1 MKNSDHI
8 LKVGRVRSVQ
18 GRKVHV
24 LVDKR
29 KNTSHLLLN
38 GDVIKNVAVGSYIKI
53 AKGFNEIIGKIEGES
68 IEEDKVY
75 MNKEYGNTNDKI
87 KRELIV
93 SLVGFIENG
102 KFFQGIKDLPLIEN
116 ECYLLK
122 RDEFDIVHKFI
133 KDEDAK
139 DSIKIGV
146 LASETGVPIELG
158 VDNLFA
164 SHIGIFGNTGSGKS
178 YTLAK
183 LYHELFKKYK
193 DQTKFQKNAKFIL
206 IDFNGEYVNPN
217 KNSKKKNFP
226 DIIVEN
232 SYKSEFNLTTDSR
245 TIDDNFDKFPISK
258 TILKDLNF
266 WTILLKATEQTQRPF
281 LDKAINS
288 SFLIENLETEVG
300 IKNIIKLNLKSFLTE
315 GKYNQ
320 DDKFHISYLDA
331 LNNISKG
338 SVFSGLKSL
347 SSFYLKDLKTFINPR
362 GVVHTSKTTTTQS
375 SNDNV
380 EDFIENHINKKVDEL
395 IKVRIAELD
404 ELAKTH
410 LKIIFHYYHSIY
422 HGFAHKDF
430 ISPLIGRLN
439 SKIKE
444 INQVFSFGVKPAIT
458 NQMIVVSLKSV
469 NVDMRK
475 IIPLIIAK
483 EYYAVHK
490 KGNLFRDKYLNIIVD
505 EAHNILSDN
514 SNRESETWKD
524 YRLETF
530 EEIIKEGRKF
540 GVFLTIASQR
550 PFDISQ
556 TIISQLHNYFLHRLI
571 NNKDIEAIEKT
582 VSYLDKVSFESIPI
596 LPQGTCVL
604 AGLSAQLPVIL
615 KIDEIKNV
623 IDEKDPKK
631 YKLRY
636 SPYNETI
643 KLTNNWR

>member
-1 MKNSDHI
+1 MQVLLLLKKIQTNINKKLMKNSDHI

-102 KFFQGIKDLPLIEN
+102 KFYQGIKDLPLIEN
-116 ECYLLK
+116 ECYLL
-122 RDEFDIVHKFI
+122 RRNEFDIVHKFI
-133 KDEDAK
+133 KEEDA
-139 DSIKIGV
+139 DESIKVGV

-183 LYHELFKKYK
+183 LYHELFRKYK
-193 DQTKFQKNAKFIL
+193 NEEKFKENAKFIL

-217 KNSKKKNFP
+217 QDKGENDYP
-226 DIIVEN
+226 DIIVEKDF
-232 SYKSEFNLTTDSR
+232 KSEYYLS
-245 TIDDNFDKFPISK
+245 DDRRFPISSE
-258 TILKDLNF
+258 T
-266 WTILLKATEQTQRPF
+266 
-281 LDKAINS
+281 
-288 SFLIENLETEVG
+288 IENLEILSIFLDATEKTQKPFLDSVLKYSIFKDETFEFG
-300 IKNIIKLNLKSFLTE
+300 KFISEYIVDFGLKKNDADLKAILLDLFNDLYDVILNKENLLAAKNILSENLFFNPNDKSKSFYTFNGNTKEYNEKNLEEKVIQPLKDNIEILKLDEDNSLNPLLSKIILKYYRDLLTGYVQKEFVYHVVKRAKKIFHSLNKYIIIKEETITENLIIVSIKNVSESTIKKSLP
-315 GKYNQ
+315 
-320 DDKFHISYLDA
+320 LV
-331 LNNISKG
+331 ISKE
-338 SVFSGLKSL
+338 
-347 SSFYLKDLKTFINPR
+347 FYEK
-362 GVVHTSKTTTTQS
+362 
-375 SNDNV
+375 
-380 EDFIENHINKKVDEL
+380 
-395 IKVRIAELD
+395 
-404 ELAKTH
+404 
-410 LKIIFHYYHSIY
+410 
-422 HGFAHKDF
+422 
-430 ISPLIGRLN
+430 
-439 SKIKE
+439 
-444 INQVFSFGVKPAIT
+444 
-458 NQMIVVSLKSV
+458 
-469 NVDMRK
+469 
-475 IIPLIIAK
+475 
-483 EYYAVHK
+483 HK
-490 KGNLFRDKYLNIIVD
+490 KIGDRSKYLNIIID
-505 EAHNILSDN
+505 EAHNILSST

-550 PFDISQ
+550 PFDISH

-596 LPQGTCVL
+596 LPIGNCVL
-604 AGLSAQLPVIL
+604 AGLSAQLPVVV
-615 KIDEIKNV
+615 KIDKIE
-623 IDEKDPKK
+623 DEKEGDIYIK
-631 YKLRY
+631 RY

-643 KLTNNWR
+643 RLTDNWK